1 MNRRIIKANDNAFN
15 SQYQYADNYIKT
27 SKYSLLTFLP
37 LNLFEQFRRLANTYF
52 LCLLILQL
60 IPQIS
65 SLTPITTAVPLIVVL
80 FITGLKDAHDDIC
93 RHQSDNQVN
102 NRLSQLLKDGHLVR
116 EPWHK
121 VKVGDIIRI
130 ENDQFVAVSM
140 HTNCLSTSIPAIKAG
155 FHRKTWLTNNSNYQ
169 LRLTWWFYPA
179 VNRMVC
185 ALSRPLSLTG
195 E

>member
-1 MNRRIIKANDNAFN
+1 MIRRRIKANDYVTN
-15 SQYQYADNYIKT
+15 SQYKYADNYIKT
-27 SKYSLLTFLP
+27 SKYTLLTFLP

-80 FITGLKDAHDDIC
+80 AITGIKDAHDDIC

-102 NRLSQLLKDGHLVR
+102 NRLSELLKDGRLVR
-116 EPWHK
+116 EPWYK

-130 ENDQFVAVSM
+130 ENDQFVAVSLLDSGSM
-140 HTNCLSTSIPAIKAG
+140 RLSTFASQTNPLTIYSY
-155 FHRKTWLTNNSNYQ
+155 KTHSPQ
-169 LRLTWWFYPA
+169 L
-179 VNRMVC
+179 
-185 ALSRPLSLTG
+185 G
-195 E
+195 

>member
-1 MNRRIIKANDNAFN
+1 MMRRRIKANDYLIN
-15 SQYQYADNYIKT
+15 SQYNYADNYIKT
-27 SKYSLLTFLP
+27 SKYTLLTFLP

-80 FITGLKDAHDDIC
+80 AITGIKDAHDDIC

-102 NRLSQLLKDGHLVR
+102 NRLSELLKDGRLVR

-130 ENDQFVAVSM
+130 ENDQFVAADLM
-140 HTNCLSTSIPAIKAG
+140 ILSTSEPNG
-155 FHRKTWLTNNSNYQ
+155 FCFVETAELDG
-169 LRLTWWFYPA
+169 L
-179 VNRMVC
+179 VV
-185 ALSRPLSLTG
+185 
-195 E
+195 

>member
-1 MNRRIIKANDNAFN
+1 MIRRRIKANDPVANG
-15 SQYQYADNYIKT
+15 QYDYADNYIKT

-80 FITGLKDAHDDIC
+80 AITGIKDAHDDIC

-102 NRLSQLLKDGHLVR
+102 NRLSELLTDGRLVR

-130 ENDQFVAVSM
+130 ENDQFVAVSINLIAVM
-140 HTNCLSTSIPAIKAG
+140 RGTQQITQQ
-155 FHRKTWLTNNSNYQ
+155 LTIY
-169 LRLTWWFYPA
+169 
-179 VNRMVC
+179 C
-185 ALSRPLSLTG
+185 ERPTL
-195 E
+195 